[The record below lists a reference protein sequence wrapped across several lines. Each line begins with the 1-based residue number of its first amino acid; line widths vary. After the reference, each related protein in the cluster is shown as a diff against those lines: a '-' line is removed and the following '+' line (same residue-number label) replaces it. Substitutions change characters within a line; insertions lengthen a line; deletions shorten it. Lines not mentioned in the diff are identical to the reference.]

1 MKYLLFLTSLILGFS
16 TPSYAT
22 ETAPSA
28 GNFELA
34 QSVIKIPLSQG
45 VSFKDAAESLTLK
58 ANALNLKLVAHQP
71 MSEELKA
78 QGVKDARHIEI
89 FQFCDVKTANAL
101 INHEMLFAAYLP
113 CRIALLE
120 DPQGKGWLLMLNLD
134 MLLKATQL
142 PPDLQVQALKVRDAL
157 QQIIEAGAKGE
168 L

>member
-1 MKYLLFLTSLILGFS
+1 MKYLLILSCLLWGM
-16 TPSYAT
+16 A
-22 ETAPSA
+22 APSFA
-28 GNFELA
+28 ETPANTGFELA
-34 QSVIKIPLSQG
+34 QSVVKIPLAQG

-58 ANALNLKLVAHQP
+58 ANSLNLKLVAHQP

-89 FQFCDVKTANAL
+89 FQFCDVKTAKAL
-101 INHEMLFAAYLP
+101 VDYEILFAAYLP

-120 DPQGKGWLLMLNLD
+120 DKQGKGWLLMLNLD
-134 MLLKATQL
+134 MLLKATSL
-142 PPDLQVQALKVRDAL
+142 PPDLHTQALKVRDAL